1 MIQKKENQGIRDEI
15 AKFKKIIQEKQQDEE
30 VVDINKYGQDPDES
44 PNRKLDDMNK
54 IHIFKESDDAKIS
67 RFERI
72 IDQLTK
78 MIDTSKK

>member
-1 MIQKKENQGIRDEI
+1 
-15 AKFKKIIQEKQQDEE
+15 
-30 VVDINKYGQDPDES
+30 
-44 PNRKLDDMNK
+44 MNK
-54 IHIFKESDDAKIS
+54 SNLLKESDDAKIG